1 MNGYMNKYGLDN
13 GLNKSDKI
21 EYDSILGLCSLFDTE
36 NDIEAQNK
44 LYGLIKSI
52 IDNENVDY
60 LSKLYKIE
68 ILLNMNK
75 SLKEYH
81 NEMWN
86 YSNKDITNQK

>member
-1 MNGYMNKYGLDN
+1 MNAYMNKYGLDN

-44 LYGLIKSI
+44 LYNLIKSI
-52 IDNENVDY
+52 IDNKNVDY

-68 ILLNMNK
+68 MLLNVHK
-75 SLKEYH
+75 SLKDYH
-81 NEMWN
+81 KEMWN